1 MVTSEMSCAFHY
13 ELYST
18 RTRNTVLHDFSS
30 LNIDNEGDRPVLY
43 VAVATW
49 IPKCNMYT
57 YNEYVLKAEKLKR
70 VCSIITK
77 NLHLISFYSL
87 KK

>member
-1 MVTSEMSCAFHY
+1 MVTSGMSCAFHY

-18 RTRNTVLHDFSS
+18 RKPNPLLHDFSRMRM
-30 LNIDNEGDRPVLY
+30 DNESDRPVLY

-57 YNEYVLKAEKLKR
+57 YTEYVYPSVIFESVQLLEINR
-70 VCSIITK
+70 ST
-77 NLHLISFYSL
+77 
-87 KK
+87 